1 MNLFCK
7 SVLKIRFK
15 LVFAFEHIPLP
26 FIGIYSLE
34 EEPSYLN
41 GKW

>member
-1 MNLFCK
+1 
-7 SVLKIRFK
+7 

-34 EEPSYLN
+34 EEPSYH